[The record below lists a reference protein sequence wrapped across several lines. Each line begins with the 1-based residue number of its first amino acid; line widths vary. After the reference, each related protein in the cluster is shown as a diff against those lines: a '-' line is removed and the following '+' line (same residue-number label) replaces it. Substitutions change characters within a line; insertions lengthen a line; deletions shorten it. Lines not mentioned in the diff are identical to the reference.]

1 MTSFFNDLFRSLNIN
16 VIVTEE
22 QALEAIKSID
32 KNYDGSVN
40 KAELF
45 NAFRI
50 MLNTPPPQPV
60 QPNYGGYTQY
70 PSYGGGYQPY
80 QQQPYYGGQYPQQG
94 YQNYMGQPNPYMNTS
109 YPQNYQPGSYGG
121 GYMNQ
126 STTGYMNQSYQPPQ
140 QNNQPY
146 NPYNSYKK
154 WISLKSSYLNW
165 QNFHNWY
172 NYYVAWFYFGIFS
185 QLLFYQTIFISKIF

>member
-1 MTSFFNDLFRSLNIN
+1 
-16 VIVTEE
+16 
-22 QALEAIKSID
+22 
-32 KNYDGSVN
+32 
-40 KAELF
+40 
-45 NAFRI
+45 

-70 PSYGGGYQPY
+70 PQYGGGYSPY

-94 YQNYMGQPNPYMNTS
+94 YQNYMGQPNPYMNNS
-109 YPQNYQPGSYGG
+109 YQPNYQPGAYG

-146 NPYNSYKK
+146 NPYNTYKK
-154 WISLKSSYLNW
+154 WSLNEKNVKWENIFILAVSMLNL
-165 QNFHNWY
+165 F
-172 NYYVAWFYFGIFS
+172 FCMFR
-185 QLLFYQTIFISKIF
+185 LFYLSFLFILKNYHFHCNKT